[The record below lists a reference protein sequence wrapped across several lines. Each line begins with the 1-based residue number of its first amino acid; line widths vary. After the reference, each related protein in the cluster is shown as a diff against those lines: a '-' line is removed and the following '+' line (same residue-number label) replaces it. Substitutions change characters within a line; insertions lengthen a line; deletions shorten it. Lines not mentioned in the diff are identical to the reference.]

1 VDPTVPV
8 QEVVG
13 LYPPRVHVQ
22 DQKITTNMTKLH
34 ERITPACPGLT
45 PWQVELLCMIS
56 EEIAG
61 LTASAAGAVKHH
73 LTDDNDLVLYR
84 LSAGGLHDIIIHPDN
99 KFAVS
104 FIGHKEDNRLD
115 FYDLDCDLRS
125 VVSGFLS
132 S

>member
-1 VDPTVPV
+1 
-8 QEVVG
+8 
-13 LYPPRVHVQ
+13 
-22 DQKITTNMTKLH
+22 
-34 ERITPACPGLT
+34 
-45 PWQVELLCMIS
+45 MIS

-61 LTASAAGAVKHH
+61 LTASAGGTVKHH

-84 LSAGGLHDIIIHPDN
+84 LSAGGLHDIIIHPDS

-104 FIGHKEDNRLD
+104 FIGHKEGNRLD

-132 S
+132 